1 MIGAVSFLAGLRP
14 NPDWRKLPLFDC
26 LPRSARVGDPGL
38 IEPIGSGR
46 NVKYI
51 HKGSGPNVI
60 MFTKAAMS
68 NLSIIHRPLGV
79 IHRFGTLPSKRNMS
93 IQGVEPALISTH
105 HPSDCLP
112 YSSDN
117 RQVKDQNRPIIDRRD
132 SIIDRPTT
140 TFRLLAAITAQVEA
154 PVTAPVMAPVLAG
167 RKA

>member
-1 MIGAVSFLAGLRP
+1 
-14 NPDWRKLPLFDC
+14 
-26 LPRSARVGDPGL
+26 
-38 IEPIGSGR
+38 
-46 NVKYI
+46 
-51 HKGSGPNVI
+51 
-60 MFTKAAMS
+60 MS
-68 NLSIIHRPLGV
+68 NPSIIHRPLGV

-117 RQVKDQNRPIIDRRD
+117 RQVKDQNRRD

-140 TFRLLAAITAQVEA
+140 TFRLLAAITAQVTAQVEGRDNLLMQKSLQELADALGMTTAQVTAQVEA

-167 RKA
+167 RKP